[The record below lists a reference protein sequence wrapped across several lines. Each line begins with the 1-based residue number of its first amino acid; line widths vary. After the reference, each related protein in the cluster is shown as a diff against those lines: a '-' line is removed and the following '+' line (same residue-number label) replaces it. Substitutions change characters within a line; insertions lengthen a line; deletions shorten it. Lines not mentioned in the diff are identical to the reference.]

1 MKSSRKHKTRKQRKY
16 RKIQKGGVVPHI
28 YLAIFDLPTVHTN
41 QFINDIKIRIEQ
53 RYAIPANTIQSVQQI
68 PLYNGIEIQ
77 SVPGI
82 FSLGPWGYAKL
93 TPQQQNSYVV
103 LQIPYEPQFS
113 YLQNNA
119 LDVDTRLTML
129 EQSLEKSLKGILQLF
144 PHTPWGLT
152 DDGISMYMPGM
163 IRDPSYNP
171 SAQVVSS
178 PLATKQGCVMQ

>member
-1 MKSSRKHKTRKQRKY
+1 MKSTRKNKTRKQKKY
-16 RKIQKGGVVPHI
+16 KKIQKGGADPNI

-41 QFINDIKIRIEQ
+41 NFINDIKIRIEQ
-53 RYAIPANTIQSVQQI
+53 RYGIPANTVQAVQKI

-77 SVPGI
+77 TVPAI
-82 FSLGPWGYAKL
+82 FTLGPWGYAKL
-93 TPQQQNSYVV
+93 TPQQQNSYIV

-113 YLQNNA
+113 YLQNNS
-119 LDVDTRLTML
+119 LDVDKRLTTL

-144 PHTPWGLT
+144 PNMPWGLT

-171 SAQVVSS
+171 TAQPVSS
-178 PLATKQGCVMQ
+178 PLTTKQGCVIQ